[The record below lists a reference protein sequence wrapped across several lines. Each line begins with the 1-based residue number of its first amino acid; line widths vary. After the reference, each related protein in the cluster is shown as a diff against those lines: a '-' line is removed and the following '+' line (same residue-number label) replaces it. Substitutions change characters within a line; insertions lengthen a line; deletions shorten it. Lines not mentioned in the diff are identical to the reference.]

1 MSAAYPF
8 KPRQHYLGPDGLRL
22 AAEAYEAAL
31 HAVNEDVCDLPPHRA
46 RRLIAQFVMRQ
57 ALRGHRD
64 PVELRVGA
72 MDYLRRE
79 AG

>member
-1 MSAAYPF
+1 MSAAFPF
-8 KPRQHYLGPDGLRL
+8 KPGQHYLGPDGLRL

-31 HAVNEDVCDLPPHRA
+31 HTVSEDLCDLPPHRA

-57 ALRGHRD
+57 ALRGYRD
-64 PVELRVGA
+64 PVKLRVGA
-72 MDYLRRE
+72 LDYLRRE